1 MNIVTCISEINPCPP
16 ADQRLLSLV
25 DALDPVSLG
34 VDAATILY
42 VFSWGAATVLTFWSI
57 GYGAAIAIKAIQKI

>member
-1 MNIVTCISEINPCPP
+1 MNIITCISDINPCPV

-34 VDAATILY
+34 VDASTIAFVY
-42 VFSWGAATVLTFWSI
+42 GAGAAVIAASALL
-57 GYGAAIAIKAIQKI
+57 GYGAAVAIHVIRQI